1 MNKKIFLKK
10 ITQKQNPKLYAAK
23 DSKLSP
29 SLRTLDLIGLGTG
42 MVVGTAIFT
51 LPGIVAAK
59 VSANSV
65 GVIGKCSNNS
75 G

>member
-51 LPGIVAAK
+51 LPGIVAAEYTGPGPADGRTDT
-59 VSANSV
+59 V
-65 GVIGKCSNNS
+65 
-75 G
+75 